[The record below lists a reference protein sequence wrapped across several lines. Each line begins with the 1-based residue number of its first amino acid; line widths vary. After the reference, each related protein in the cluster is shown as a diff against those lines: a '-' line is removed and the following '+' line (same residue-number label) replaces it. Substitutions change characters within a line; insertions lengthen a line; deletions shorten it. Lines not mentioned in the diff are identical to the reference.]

1 MLEVLIMNKKILI
14 GSSLLLL
21 LLVVGIAFAND
32 FGNQPQRQLVDSEIH
47 EQIESAMLNGDYQTW
62 KQIHE
67 DNNLPIRNIELTEE
81 NFAKMTQMH
90 NAMESGDF
98 QTANAI
104 REELGFKNQGLRQ
117 GQRNGLGQHRTQ
129 KGQGLRQGQKM
140 GPRNGSCLNE

>member
-1 MLEVLIMNKKILI
+1 MNKKILI

-21 LLVVGIAFAND
+21 LLVVGMAFANG
-32 FGNQPQRQLVDSEIH
+32 FGNQFQGQLVDSEIH
-47 EQIESAMLNGDYQTW
+47 EQMETAMLNGDYSTW

-81 NFAKMTQMH
+81 NFAKMIQMH

-104 REELGFKNQGLRQ
+104 REELGFKNQGLKQ
-117 GQRNGLGQHRTQ
+117 GQQNGLGQHKNQ
-129 KGQGLRQGQKM
+129 NGQGLRQGQRM
-140 GPRNGSCLNE
+140 GSRNGSCLNE